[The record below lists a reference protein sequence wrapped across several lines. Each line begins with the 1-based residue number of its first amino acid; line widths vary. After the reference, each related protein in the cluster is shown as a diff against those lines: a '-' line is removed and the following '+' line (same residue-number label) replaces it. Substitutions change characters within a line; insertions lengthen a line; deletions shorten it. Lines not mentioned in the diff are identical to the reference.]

1 MDADRAKTLKLGEP
15 RGVEVKRVEEGSPAE
30 KAGIKPG
37 DVLLTYNGENI
48 LGAQQLGRLVA
59 ETPEGRKIRIQ
70 LWRDG
75 KAQTL
80 AVIIEARRTPAFDVP
95 KTFTRFDMPDIRS
108 FSMPDIPSPVLM
120 WKISAFGI
128 ECEPVDSQLAEY
140 FGVKHGLLVRSV
152 AKGSPAEKAGLKA
165 GDVLTS
171 IGDRPVA
178 TPHDVIGFLRMQR
191 QSNTPVPVVV
201 MRDHKQLTLN
211 VGPLDYP

>member
-1 MDADRAKTLKLGEP
+1 
-15 RGVEVKRVEEGSPAE
+15 
-30 KAGIKPG
+30 
-37 DVLLTYNGENI
+37 
-48 LGAQQLGRLVA
+48 
-59 ETPEGRKIRIQ
+59 
-70 LWRDG
+70 
-75 KAQTL
+75 
-80 AVIIEARRTPAFDVP
+80 
-95 KTFTRFDMPDIRS
+95 
-108 FSMPDIPSPVLM
+108 M

-178 TPHDVIGFLRMQR
+178 TPHDVIGFLRMQH
-191 QSNTPVPVVV
+191 QPNTPVPVVV

-211 VGPLDYP
+211 VGPLDYPQ